1 MTLMEWKRKKM
12 YDMRPWTTTTSGIRM
27 KRAKSGK
34 LDATPLFEQMLKEM
48 ADRHLLEK
56 YPLTVDFVDILV

>member
-1 MTLMEWKRKKM
+1 
-12 YDMRPWTTTTSGIRM
+12 
-27 KRAKSGK
+27 
-34 LDATPLFEQMLKEM
+34 MLKEM